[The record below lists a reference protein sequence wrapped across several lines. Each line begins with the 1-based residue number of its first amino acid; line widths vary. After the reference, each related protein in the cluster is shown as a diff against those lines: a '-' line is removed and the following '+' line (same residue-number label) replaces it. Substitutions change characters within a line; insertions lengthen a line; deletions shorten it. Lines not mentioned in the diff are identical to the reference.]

1 MSIRNSDSVHRNNE
15 VGIFR
20 ALQVEQSSLSDEW
33 ETMTESEVEGKLSRA
48 LNSAKAVQNYLI
60 NHG

>member
-1 MSIRNSDSVHRNNE
+1 MRNSDSVRRNNE

-20 ALQVEQSSLSDEW
+20 GLQVEQSSLSDEW

-48 LNSAKAVQNYLI
+48 LNSGKAVQNYLI
-60 NHG
+60 SHG